1 MALTKIG
8 SIGINTGIKF
18 AGVTTITTLNSA
30 TDTLTI
36 GGPVSIAGTLTY
48 EDVTNVDSVGLI
60 TARNGIVV
68 GSGITLSKDGDIF
81 ATGITTISENLKV
94 GTGVTISPDG
104 DGFFTGVVTATS
116 YAGDGSALTG
126 ISVDSTQ
133 IVTGNTSVQTVD
145 TGSDGHVKVNTEGSE
160 RARIDSSGR
169 LLLGT
174 TTEGEGGADDLTI
187 ATSGNTGITI
197 RSGTTGEGNIFF
209 SDGTS
214 GGDEYRGIVR
224 YLHNGNSMQFFTDT
238 TERLRIGNSGEIGI
252 AGANYGSSGQ
262 VLSSQGSGSAV
273 QWATVSTDL
282 QFAQWRVTQ
291 NWSGNADPIGN
302 WAETSEKNGD
312 FVVNSGIFTF
322 PSTGF
327 WDIMIQCYGY
337 KNDDQD
343 NIELHIMQTTN
354 NSSYTTR
361 SLAYS
366 HMNNDDGGN
375 LYTTLHAES
384 IFDVTDTS
392 QCKVKFKT
400 AGNSVNWEANSGS
413 NTCYAIFKR
422 LGST

>member
-1 MALTKIG
+1 
-8 SIGINTGIKF
+8 
-18 AGVTTITTLNSA
+18 
-30 TDTLTI
+30 
-36 GGPVSIAGTLTY
+36 
-48 EDVTNVDSVGLI
+48 TNVDSVGLI

-104 DGFFTGVVTATS
+104 DGFYTGVVTATS
-116 YAGDGSALTG
+116 FKGDGSNLTG
-126 ISVDSTQ
+126 ISGVSVANQSDNRVITN
-133 IVTGNTSVQTVD
+133 TGTTDALNAEANLTF
-145 TGSDGHVKVNTEGSE
+145 DG
-160 RARIDSSGR
+160 DD
-169 LLLGT
+169 LLLKSSTDGRRVSFA
-174 TTEGEGGADDLTI
+174 G
-187 ATSGNTGITI
+187 
-197 RSGTTGEGNIFF
+197 
-209 SDGTS
+209 DGTS
-214 GGDEYRGIVR
+214 HYMKYDNTLGGIILNGYGGISFETSGT
-224 YLHNGNSMQFFTDT
+224 N
-238 TERLRIGNSGEIGI
+238 ERLRIGSSGEIGI

-302 WAETSEKNGD
+302 WSETAEKNGD

-327 WDIMIQCYGY
+327 WHIMIQCYGY